1 LVQEKLLGEYFE
13 HVVSELQAYLSEEFG
28 DLAATERWG
37 KDGKKMAASA
47 ANWLV
52 SRVPVEHR
60 LEHGLPPAADTAR
73 LLWLVHEGVVNLQ
86 AAMTV
91 YEKMLETKKGPHEL
105 VKELG
110 LEQVSDT
117 EELMQVVAGIIAANE
132 SVVAEIRAGKTVGV
146 QFLIGQVMKQTKG
159 KANPKVVGDVV
170 KAALGL

>member
-1 LVQEKLLGEYFE
+1 
-13 HVVSELQAYLSEEFG
+13 
-28 DLAATERWG
+28 
-37 KDGKKMAASA
+37 
-47 ANWLV
+47 
-52 SRVPVEHR
+52 
-60 LEHGLPPAADTAR
+60 
-73 LLWLVHEGVVNLQ
+73 
-86 AAMTV
+86 MTV

-117 EELMQVVAGIIAANE
+117 EELMQVVAGIMAANE

-170 KAALGL
+170 NAALGL